1 MHDGGGE
8 VRICVYCSSS
18 TKVDERYFEMAREL
32 GQLLAA
38 GGHTLIYGGANIG
51 LMGTLARAVK
61 EAGGQVVGVI
71 PRALRDYGLVYEEA
85 DEVIVTETMAERK
98 ALMEQRAEAFIAL
111 PGGFGTLEELLQVL
125 TLRQLRY
132 LDYPIVVLNANGFYD
147 VLLSHFERLY
157 DEQFANP
164 GFRQLYYV
172 ALDAADAMRY
182 VEMAE
187 SAPLPRKW

>member
-1 MHDGGGE
+1 MK
-8 VRICVYCSSS
+8 ITVYCASSS
-18 TKVDERYFEMAREL
+18 VVDEIYREATRDL
-32 GQLLAA
+32 GRLI
-38 GGHTLIYGGANIG
+38 GERGHTLVFGGTDIG
-51 LMGTLARAVK
+51 LMGMLARAVR
-61 EAGGQVVGVI
+61 EAGGAVVGII
-71 PRALRDYGLVYEEA
+71 PRRMAEHDIVFRDA
-85 DEVIVTETMAERK
+85 DELIVTETMAERK

-132 LDYPIVVLNANGFYD
+132 LDYPIVVLNADGFYD

-172 ALDAADAMRY
+172 ALDAADAMRHI
-182 VEMAE
+182 ETAE
-187 SAPLPRKW
+187 SAPLPSKW

>member
-1 MHDGGGE
+1 M
-8 VRICVYCSSS
+8 RICVYCSSS
-18 TKVDERYFEMAREL
+18 SRVDEAYFEIAREL
-32 GQLLAA
+32 GQMLAA

-51 LMGTLARAVK
+51 LMGTLASAVK

-71 PRALRDYGLVYEEA
+71 PCALRDYGLVYEGS
-85 DEVIVTETMAERK
+85 DEIIVTETMAERK
-98 ALMEQRAEAFIAL
+98 AIMERRAEAFIAL
-111 PGGFGTLEELLQVL
+111 PGGFGTLEELLEVL

-147 VLLSHFERLY
+147 VLLAHFERLY

-182 VEMAE
+182 LETAE
-187 SAPLPRKW
+187 SAPLPSKW